1 MVLEPCHFC
10 GSGEVKDCGKSNDLT
25 GNYCMYLVCACC
37 TWPVPWM
44 AKYGNRLQCEVNN
57 LGLVV
62 YSFGHFHNFTRK
74 RREKVLKKF

>member
-44 AKYGNRLQCEVNN
+44 AKYGNRLQCELNN

-62 YSFGHFHNFTRK
+62 YALTEGLTASILRFRT
-74 RREKVLKKF
+74 LS

>member
-57 LGLVV
+57 LELVV
-62 YSFGHFHNFTRK
+62 YALTEGLTASILRFRT
-74 RREKVLKKF
+74 LS